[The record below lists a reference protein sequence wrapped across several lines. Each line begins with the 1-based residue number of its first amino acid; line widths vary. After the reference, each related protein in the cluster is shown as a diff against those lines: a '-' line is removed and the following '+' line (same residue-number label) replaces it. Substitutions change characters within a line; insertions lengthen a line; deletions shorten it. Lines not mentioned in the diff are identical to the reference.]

1 MKSNRKR
8 IRELKKEISQIK
20 EQRKKLDIFYSE
32 RNSNKYELELIDILD
47 EKLEKINSLIPE
59 FSYTIEKNT
68 SYFDNKPYV
77 VIKEDSIIQGEHNHF
92 NSIFIYEHNEDQI
105 LDKLDSIINNI
116 NEYAKRVELFKEIN
130 KYLTISH
137 CYLINGYF
145 FAYDQ
150 KNNENEPTPITSKYW
165 LMIKGKMNKNNKYT
179 LTVEVE
185 NGISNRLRREP
196 IETNLTTIYV
206 HSAVKLVTEQYTHT
220 IENIELA
227 EVMHIIQNI
236 MDNAPTNGNLNEL
249 TKYYDERI

>member
-1 MKSNRKR
+1 
-8 IRELKKEISQIK
+8 
-20 EQRKKLDIFYSE
+20 
-32 RNSNKYELELIDILD
+32 
-47 EKLEKINSLIPE
+47 
-59 FSYTIEKNT
+59 
-68 SYFDNKPYV
+68 
-77 VIKEDSIIQGEHNHF
+77 
-92 NSIFIYEHNEDQI
+92 
-105 LDKLDSIINNI
+105 
-116 NEYAKRVELFKEIN
+116 
-130 KYLTISH
+130 
-137 CYLINGYF
+137 
-145 FAYDQ
+145 
-150 KNNENEPTPITSKYW
+150 
-165 LMIKGKMNKNNKYT
+165 MIKGKMNKNNKYT